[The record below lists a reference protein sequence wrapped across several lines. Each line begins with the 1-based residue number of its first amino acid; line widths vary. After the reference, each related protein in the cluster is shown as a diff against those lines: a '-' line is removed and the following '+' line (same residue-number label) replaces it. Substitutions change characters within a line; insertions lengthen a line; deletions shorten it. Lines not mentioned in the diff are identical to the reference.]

1 MTAVQETIPGSLR
14 PAVEAALAWFN
25 RREDVAFEVT
35 GILDPEAALAASGT
49 RELRLVLCG
58 GDRCEQRS
66 FRVTANGDDY
76 DVALL
81 DDDQPA
87 AADGQKQADLDPPSR
102 VVRPGGPGSSS
113 AVSRPSTVAGSRTP
127 AAISAC
133 TVHLTPRRTS
143 AER

>member
-1 MTAVQETIPGSLR
+1 MTTVQETIPDGLR
-14 PAVEAALAWFN
+14 PDVEATLAWFN

-35 GILDPEAALAASGT
+35 GILDPKVALEASGT

-81 DDDQPA
+81 DDAPPA
-87 AADGQKQADLDPPSR
+87 SPAGQMLAELDPPPGARRRWLDHALSQHAF
-102 VVRPGGPGSSS
+102 VVLVFYRGYW
-113 AVSRPSTVAGSRTP
+113 
-127 AAISAC
+127 
-133 TVHLTPRRTS
+133 
-143 AER
+143 